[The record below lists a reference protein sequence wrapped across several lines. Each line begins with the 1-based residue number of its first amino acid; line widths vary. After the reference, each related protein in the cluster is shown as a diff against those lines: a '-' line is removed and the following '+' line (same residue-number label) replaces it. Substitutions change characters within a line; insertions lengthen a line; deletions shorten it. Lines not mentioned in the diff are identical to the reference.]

1 MTEDRELRE
10 ILRAT
15 AQNAA
20 LPTVMPQSMRRKV
33 TQRRAR
39 TIGVACM
46 MTVAIVVGGFQ
57 GMRAVTFD
65 EAAPQKPAGRRDVE
79 QAKVEAPVLRG
90 RVRGNPPADG
100 VPKVDYIIDL
110 NTDVMA
116 PLPESIIRT
125 AGETAEGSWPAWL
138 RTPRSRSCG
147 GELCGDARYVASP
160 DGSLLAYVGTGDE
173 GTPQIFIAGIDGT
186 GVRQMTHDPTGAVSP
201 AWSPDGTM
209 IAYATIRDM
218 GEGDVATNH
227 LQGTVSTGLFVL
239 DVATGESAQVTDG
252 SGSIGGLQFTPD
264 GSSLLYEGVTPT
276 DDCSSREG
284 GCAHLRTVPIAGG
297 PSTVLIGPGTDA
309 WEVVSSAWEGSL
321 SPDGSLVTFNGVGP
335 GDVWHWVA
343 NADGTGLQWI
353 RNGCYDAVPGG
364 TWSPDGSRVVCNE
377 SGPPTYAVIRV
388 VDLATGDARRVAIGV
403 SAIWLDDHTLLVEV

>member
-1 MTEDRELRE
+1 MATMRDQE
-10 ILRAT
+10 ILDRAERAANSVVVPDGRFEDLLRRRDRKNRNQRIAAGAVGIAFFVT
-15 AQNAA
+15 AVWVITGG
-20 LPTVMPQSMRRKV
+20 PFGR
-33 TQRRAR
+33 TQ
-39 TIGVACM
+39 TP
-46 MTVAIVVGGFQ
+46 VGPAEENQ
-57 GMRAVTFD
+57 
-65 EAAPQKPAGRRDVE
+65 PAGS
-79 QAKVEAPVLRG
+79 AEAPVLRG

-100 VPKVDYIIDL
+100 VPKVDYVIDL

-138 RTPRSRSCG
+138 RTPRSCG
-147 GELCGDARYVASP
+147 GMLCGDARYVASP

-218 GEGDVATNH
+218 GEVDVATNH

-252 SGSIGGLQFTPD
+252 SGFIGGLQFTPD
-264 GSSLLYEGVTPT
+264 GSSLLYEGVSPT
-276 DDCSSREG
+276 DDCSSRG

-309 WEVVSSAWEGSL
+309 WEVVSSAGEGSL

-377 SGPPTYAVIRV
+377 SLPPTYAVIRV

-403 SAIWLDDHTLLVEV
+403 SATWLDDHTLLVEV